1 MKHTKWVCITHQDN
15 IPLREGRAVTL
26 DGQELALF
34 NLGDRF
40 LAIQNRCPH
49 RGGPLSDGML
59 TGSTVV
65 CALHA
70 WKVCLNTGKVTRPE
84 SDACLAT
91 YRTRVQDGLV
101 SIEIPVSRPASVVQ
115 QPAFHPQE
123 CREEAAS
130 GFVPPEIPQRI
141 EDVPLIL

>member
-1 MKHTKWVCITHQDN
+1 
-15 IPLREGRAVTL
+15 
-26 DGQELALF
+26 
-34 NLGDRF
+34 
-40 LAIQNRCPH
+40 
-49 RGGPLSDGML
+49 
-59 TGSTVV
+59 
-65 CALHA
+65 
-70 WKVCLNTGKVTRPE
+70 VTRPE

-115 QPAFHPQE
+115 QPAFHPRE